1 VTEPAAGTARD
12 DRRHFLRHRRRVL
25 RAAGMTVGALAAL
38 AALLLAPN
46 RLASL
51 RLGELG
57 LAWWAAGTVAVVLL
71 VAVGRGF
78 AIPDRG
84 RSRPGMSRAA
94 PLALAVVWGSPALW
108 LGLPPLLLADGTR
121 GLWPPAVI
129 VGGAA
134 IALVLLGTVTAR
146 TGTLVA
152 TASALARA
160 RWPTARGC
168 GTLLAWTEVVVA
180 GLFVWAQLAAARE
193 IGTLGGWPRAA
204 VIGVTLVILA
214 AVLLPERL
222 RARLAALGGGLALLG
237 LAVPLALIA
246 LGTTT
251 TWSFVWSAVAS
262 RGRVAFG
269 EGSRFTQ
276 EGEAVRG
283 PAAIA
288 TMRFADD
295 QRVSFRGGG
304 TVHVEPREGASFARD
319 VEAGEEVVLHPGDRL
334 VVPGGLPLRF
344 EPGRRVPDAPDSG
357 PEWVEPSARRSGWLA
372 LLALGVT
379 GLLGALG
386 LPAGIAAL
394 RAGRLA
400 PGRGAPLTAA
410 LVTLGVV
417 LAVGWSLYAAW
428 LTPEVYVAG
437 VSGAEV
443 YFLPAAVP
451 GLGAWGPVLAWLALG
466 ALTAGGAAAA
476 LVGLQGLPDAHGSMI
491 GAGGAGSVGRRRLP
505 TLLLVSGAGLLACV
519 VPLGAWVLLL
529 ASLGLAAS
537 ALAPAAVMACWSERA
552 SARSVATGAMAGFA
566 VFLGL
571 TLAGIASVAGPAEG
585 WVSAAASAPAALA
598 VPAHLVAA
606 WLLRTRGTPSPRHS
620 LPPVLGGPSAPMP
633 AGSRGG

>member
-1 VTEPAAGTARD
+1 VAVTEPAARTARD
-12 DRRHFLRHRRRVL
+12 ARRQFLRSRRRAL
-25 RAAGMTVGALAAL
+25 GAAGMTVGALATL

-51 RLGELG
+51 RLGELA
-57 LAWWAAGTVAVVLL
+57 LAWWAAGAVAVVVLA
-71 VAVGRGF
+71 AVSRGF
-78 AIPDRG
+78 AVAGRG
-84 RSRPGMSRAA
+84 ESRPGLSRVT

-108 LGLPPLLLADGTR
+108 LGLPPLLMADGTR
-121 GLWPPAVI
+121 GLWPPAV
-129 VGGAA
+129 VLGGAA
-134 IALVLLGTVTAR
+134 IALVLLGTVTTR
-146 TGTLVA
+146 TGSLVA

-160 RWPTARGC
+160 RWPSARGC
-168 GTLLAWTEVVVA
+168 GALLAWTEVAVA
-180 GLFVWAQLAAARE
+180 SLFVWAQLAAARE
-193 IGTLGGWPRAA
+193 IGTLAGWPRAA

-214 AVLLPERL
+214 AVLVPERP
-222 RARLAALGGGLALLG
+222 RVRLAALGGGIALLG

-251 TWSFVWSAVAS
+251 AWSFVWSAVAS

-276 EGEAVRG
+276 EVGEAVRG

-288 TMRFADD
+288 TLRFADD

-304 TVHVEPREGASFARD
+304 TVHVEPREGARFARD
-319 VEAGEEVVLHPGDRL
+319 VEAGEDVVLHPGDRL

-386 LPAGIAAL
+386 LPAGSAAL
-394 RAGRLA
+394 RAGRQP
-400 PGRGAPLTAA
+400 PGRGASLTAA

-428 LTPEVYVAG
+428 LTPEVYVGG
-437 VSGAEV
+437 VTGAEV
-443 YFLPAAVP
+443 YVLPAAVP
-451 GLGAWGPVLAWLALG
+451 GLGAWGPVLAWFALG

-476 LVGLQGLPDAHGSMI
+476 LVGLQGLPAAPGSTT
-491 GAGGAGSVGRRRLP
+491 GAGGAGRRRRP
-505 TLLLVSGAGLLACV
+505 MLLLVSGAGLLAGV
-519 VPLGAWVLLL
+519 VPLGAWDLLL
-529 ASLGLAAS
+529 ACLGLAAS
-537 ALAPAAVMACWSERA
+537 ALAPAAVLACWSERA
-552 SARSVATGAMAGFA
+552 TPRSVATGAMVGLG

-606 WLLRTRGTPSPRHS
+606 WLLRSRGTPSPRHS
-620 LPPVLGGPSAPMP
+620 LPPALEGASAPMP